1 MRLGSIVTGVVVL
14 AASAAGQTVESRGV
28 RIQVPAGWSV
38 NQQLIAA
45 SGPVALTNFG
55 GAYLPGGIVPPGSA
69 EIEITSV
76 PVPAN
81 LTEYV
86 RNELR
91 GANPGKMEEVAE
103 NGKAGLRTTYTYP
116 ISRGAT
122 IGNLA
127 VYVPRG
133 TTLYKFYLSYWSGTV
148 NENALAEVLR
158 SVIHEAQLR

>member
-1 MRLGSIVTGVVVL
+1 MRFGSIVTGLIVV
-14 AASAAGQTVESRGV
+14 AASAVGQTVESRGV
-28 RIQVPAGWSV
+28 RIQVPVGWSA

-76 PVPAN
+76 PAPAN

-91 GANPGKMEEVAE
+91 GANAAKMEEIAE

-116 ISRGAT
+116 ISRSAS

-133 TTLYKFYLSYWSGTV
+133 TVLYKFYLSYWSGTV

-158 SVIHEAQLR
+158 NVIREAQLR